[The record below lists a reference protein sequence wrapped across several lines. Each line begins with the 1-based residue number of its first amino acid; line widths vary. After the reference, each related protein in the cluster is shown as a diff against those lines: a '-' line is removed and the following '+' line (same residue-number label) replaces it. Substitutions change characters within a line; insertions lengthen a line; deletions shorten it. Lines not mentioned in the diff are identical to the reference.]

1 MPPVKKRITP
11 AERRHQDHLRRKTL
25 KVASVYEAR
34 LEADR
39 RKELR
44 RVLNM
49 ARDYD
54 DPIALVPLIESE
66 IDETKYLGKWWK
78 GLIVDA
84 GLPIA
89 QATARD
95 LRAEKAALEDDIW
108 LAALRTYATTRAGTE
123 IRVVTGT
130 WKDTLVRVLRQIL
143 ADDLAIGIE
152 KATKEL
158 YRRYTGD
165 LEKWMCRR
173 IAQTEAMIG
182 MAEAANDAA
191 KTLSIPYTKEWCISG
206 LGNTRASH
214 ELMDGVR
221 VDEDEPFSLPGGM
234 LMYPHDTSL
243 GADGSEIINCACAC
257 IRRPKNNLAD
267 EPGPE
272 PVAPPEPQLQ
282 EPAEPDTPATPED
295 AQTEARIQAL
305 MAEMDQSLPEETR
318 RAIAEND
325 LELEK
330 ALGVKKGAPMT
341 VEKADEQSAN
351 PKHVDQFIKD
361 PKGPYVDKE
370 GNHYIKN
377 PDYKSSDAQYSINCA
392 TCSPTFMLRER
403 GFDITARGN
412 IEGSGSLNNKVS
424 YGYKPWDIWKNA
436 DGTKAKPTTVT
447 DWMRGKQYE
456 KMTAKRYKEYY
467 EDVTKQPGTYE
478 VVYGRKKGS
487 GGHATILKRSEDGKL
502 YYIEPQVYDK
512 DKGVLQGID
521 HICSSARTAPRWF
534 DGVMRLDDKLFDTDW
549 AGLFSTK

>member
-1 MPPVKKRITP
+1 MPVKKRITP

-39 RKELR
+39 RRELR
-44 RVLNM
+44 RVLSM

-54 DPIALVPLIESE
+54 DPIAIVPLIESE
-66 IDETKYLGKWWK
+66 IDETKYLGKWWN

-89 QATARD
+89 KATARD
-95 LRAEKAALEDDIW
+95 LRAEKASLEDDVW
-108 LAALRTYATTRAGTE
+108 LATLRTYATTRAGTE
-123 IRVVTGT
+123 IRVVSGT
-130 WKDTLVRVLRQIL
+130 WKDTLVKLLRQIL
-143 ADDLAIGIE
+143 AEEAAIGIE

-182 MAEAANDAA
+182 MAQAANDAA
-191 KTLSIPYTKEWCISG
+191 RTLSIPYTKEWCISG

-234 LMYPHDTSL
+234 MMFPHDTSL
-243 GADGSEIINCACAC
+243 GADAGEIINCACAC
-257 IRRPKNNLAD
+257 IRRPKNNLA
-267 EPGPE
+267 EQPGPE
-272 PVAPPEPQLQ
+272 PVAPPEPQIQ
-282 EPAEPDTPATPED
+282 EPAAPDTPATPDE
-295 AQTEARIQAL
+295 AQREARIQAL

-330 ALGVKKGAPMT
+330 ALGIKKGAPMT

-351 PKHVDQFIKD
+351 PKHVERFIPD
-361 PKGPYVDKE
+361 PE
-370 GNHYIKN
+370 GAYYDRATGERFSPN
-377 PDYKSSDAQYSINCA
+377 PDFKRSDVQYNVNCC
-392 TCSPTFMLRER
+392 TCSPTFLLRER
-403 GFDITARGN
+403 GFDVIAKGN
-412 IEGSGSLNNKVS
+412 VEGSGSLNNQISIGSKA
-424 YGYKPWDIWKNA
+424 WEIWKNA
-436 DGTKAKPTTVT
+436 DGTSARPNTVSE
-447 DWMRGKQYE
+447 WMKGKKYAQ
-456 KMTAKRYKEYY
+456 MTPKRYKEYY

-478 VVYGRKKGS
+478 VIYSRKKGT
-487 GGHATILKRSEDGKL
+487 GGHSTILKRDKDGNL
-502 YYIEPQVYDK
+502 HYIEPQVYDRRL
-512 DKGVLQGID
+512 GVRQGVD
-521 HICSSARTAPRWF
+521 VICGKARTAPRWF
-534 DGVMRLDDKLFDTDW
+534 DGVMRIDDKVLDKSY

>member
-39 RKELR
+39 RRELR

-49 ARDYD
+49 GRDYD
-54 DPIALVPLIESE
+54 EPIALVPLIESE

-108 LAALRTYATTRAGTE
+108 LAALRNYATARAGTE

-130 WKDTLVRVLRQIL
+130 WKDTLVRLLRQIL
-143 ADDLAIGIE
+143 ADDIAIGIE

-282 EPAEPDTPATPED
+282 EPAAPETPATPED
-295 AQTEARIQAL
+295 AQREARIQAL

-330 ALGVKKGAPMT
+330 ALGIKKGAPMT

-351 PKHVDQFIKD
+351 PKFMKD
-361 PKGPYVDKE
+361 RAYQTNCVTC
-370 GNHYIKN
+370 
-377 PDYKSSDAQYSINCA
+377 SDA
-392 TCSPTFMLRER
+392 FVMRMR
-403 GFDITARGN
+403 GFDVTAKGN
-412 IEGSGSLNNKVS
+412 TAKSLVREVADGDNTWKV
-424 YGYKPWDIWKNA
+424 WKNA
-436 DGTKAKPTTVT
+436 DGTAVKPINLKE
-447 DWMRGKQYE
+447 WMKKNSVQEMTSDLYQKFYE
-456 KMTAKRYKEYY
+456 ESCK
-467 EDVTKQPGTYE
+467 DQGTYITLI
-478 VVYGRKKGS
+478 RWNNGS
-487 GGHATILKRSEDGKL
+487 GHATVVMKKADGTL
-502 YYIEPQVYDK
+502 IRIEPQTYIQFL
-512 DKGVLQGID
+512 GTERPID
-521 HICSSARTAPRWF
+521 TITKWCHKEPWDDC
-534 DGVMRLDDKLFDTDW
+534 GVMRVDDKLLDPKY
-549 AGLFSTK
+549 AGLFGIK